1 MTIEEDKQLV
11 YNNIADK
18 ILVYK
23 YLLNRLLKRCRDTKS
38 RLDIHREQLHNGNMA
53 IQLSVIYLSSAS
65 TFIQALSA
73 KNYEVI
79 FSDISDQGLLNST
92 DSIESGIEGNAEVEQ
107 NTFADISPI
116 ITLSITTYSAAI
128 IAFARHLKI
137 DEQESNVATLIDR
150 FAELVNRIQFHID
163 NLKPWSYSEYYENKE
178 KRIKEWSELEAKIEA
193 KYIRLLE
200 KKKELFTAYE
210 KIIDTAATQ
219 KFKKL
224 FKKLRENNKE
234 SIDSESDE
242 ECPKPAHS
250 TIKKSDFKQKLDKFT
265 PKEKEKEKEKE
276 DEIQVVI
283 ESITKGDNEDNAD
296 NADNADNG
304 DNENKEDKVDKVD
317 KEDNADNAENAENVD
332 NADNADNTDKVDK
345 VDKDEL
351 DTTSQNRDTRSQTP
365 PRSRS
370 WSITNFMNY

>member
-1 MTIEEDKQLV
+1 MKTEEDKQLV

-92 DSIESGIEGNAEVEQ
+92 DSIESGIESNAEVEQ

-128 IAFARHLKI
+128 IALGRHLKI

-224 FKKLRENNKE
+224 FKKLKEDNKD
-234 SIDSESDE
+234 SIDSESE
-242 ECPKPAHS
+242 EEYPKPAHS

-265 PKEKEKEKEKE
+265 PKGKEKEKEKE
-276 DEIQVVI
+276 EEIQVVI

-296 NADNADNG
+296 NEN
-304 DNENKEDKVDKVD
+304 NEDKQNKEDN
-317 KEDNADNAENAENVD
+317 EDNADNED
-332 NADNADNTDKVDK
+332 NEDK

-351 DTTSQNRDTRSQTP
+351 DATSQNRNTRSQTP

-370 WSITNFMNY
+370 WSITNLLNY